1 MASYITPEDFV
12 GPFKRPSD
20 QYSKVITQDYIDR
33 LEGALIRRIFG
44 AEMGNEVLLYVTSSE
59 IPAPVDV
66 LLNAIVNPIYEDVNG
81 RSIEYAGLK
90 DTLLGFLW
98 YEITVRTSKKPS
110 MAGGSVAVKAEV
122 SDKTY
127 ADPEIYCEA
136 VRQVRAVQQYV
147 LANSADYP
155 NFRGK
160 YFEMTWMI

>member
-33 LEGALIRRIFG
+33 LEGALVRRIFG
-44 AEMGNEVLLYVTSSE
+44 AEMGNEVLAYVMD
-59 IPAPVDV
+59 PAPVDV
-66 LLNAIVNPIYEDVNG
+66 LLDTIVNPIYADVNG
-81 RSIEYAGLK
+81 RSIEYSGLK

-147 LANSADYP
+147 LSNSDDYP